1 MPNLSVYFKTGED
14 EWNHY
19 PGPNGVSIKKQ
30 TVVVTGFT
38 PPPFSVPITE
48 IEWDDYNTVTNES
61 TIEWFE
67 SIDTVWSGEPTYYM
81 TNGSLGTYRFSF
93 PTNPGYTRTYTY
105 KGYIQFTYQYSIY
118 IASSATY
125 IDAWTN
131 EDNHVDNNDT
141 VTDEYW
147 YWTAQTDK
155 WDQLYFT
162 YTDTANYYDVTW
174 DLNDGTESGDKTTN
188 AAYGS
193 GITRPTVTK
202 IGHTLS
208 WSGNTTVLAETGD
221 DANKQTANWSINSYN
236 ITWNPNNG
244 SGTFTTSQEYES
256 QIDTPSGHNEPT
268 WDGYTFNGWTGPDTV
283 GTSGN
288 NRTANW
294 KPKMTLTIGTQSKT
308 LYPNEDT
315 SIVPTIQRLGYTGV
329 WINGTSKLDQGV
341 IIPVL
346 YTTPLTF
353 QIEWTSSEEVSLQNA
368 KKQLNP
374 VNPGEADSNISLKN
388 LQETVNRTSLRKL
401 QERIKIQNWNIADV
415 EYLDVP

>member
-1 MPNLSVYFKTGED
+1 MPNLTLYFKKSGDDGYSERKPSGSGTPAITKTFADGSTED
-14 EWNHY
+14 YTTTKYEKF
-19 PGPNGVSIKKQ
+19 PNYGSGGMDK
-30 TVVVTGFT
+30 
-38 PPPFSVPITE
+38 
-48 IEWDDYNTVTNES
+48 
-61 TIEWFE
+61 FE
-67 SIDTVWSGEPTYYM
+67 SWSY
-81 TNGSLGTYRFSF
+81 LFSDDDVGWTFQFDF
-93 PTNPGYTRTYTY
+93 PGDPDDGYTRTWTKDTFLYSSWTGFPTFTWTQWTSESTSSDSLAHDATQNYVVRNGKYDRILY
-105 KGYIQFTYQYSIY
+105 K
-118 IASSATY
+118 
-125 IDAWTN
+125 
-131 EDNHVDNNDT
+131 
-141 VTDEYW
+141 
-147 YWTAQTDK
+147 
-155 WDQLYFT
+155 

-174 DLNDGTESGDKTTN
+174 DFDGGTESGDKTTN